1 MALRFG
7 LEFDLKEIE
16 KNSPGL
22 IYTEYFHTMMYLRF
36 ASYLYRISRDKA
48 LIVATELLKDSFS
61 IRVAAHYKNLEDII
75 QLSPTGYGIFGSARY
90 TALAMNTRRN
100 RGPFMIGQRLYQMI
114 FNKKWNTQAYEL
126 CLTKYSYQVPIS
138 EEESALD
145 STKW

>member
-61 IRVAAHYKNLEDII
+61 IR
-75 QLSPTGYGIFGSARY
+75 G
-90 TALAMNTRRN
+90 
-100 RGPFMIGQRLYQMI
+100 
-114 FNKKWNTQAYEL
+114 L
-126 CLTKYSYQVPIS
+126 CCTKI
-138 EEESALD
+138 
-145 STKW
+145 